1 MKTDYWKALG
11 RRCTTS
17 CLRSSYGGR
26 WRQGRRGLRAAV
38 TSVALVAISTLAS
51 AAGKTTLGVVN
62 WIGYG
67 PLYCAAANGFY
78 KRHGADVKL
87 VTFSDNSL
95 MPGALMGGEL
105 DASTLT
111 YDQVIAAAA
120 KGWKLKVVMPLDYS
134 VGGDAILSSAA
145 VRTVK
150 DLKGRK
156 VAFQP
161 LSPSDFLLGYA
172 LAQAGL
178 SGKDIRTVNS
188 TPEGVVAIMAT
199 GQVDAGVTYQP
210 SVSMVLKLDGGKRYH
225 VLLSSREARG
235 MITDVLAFR
244 DSTIARDPKLVD
256 ALIRGTMDGL
266 AFMRQQPDKAVAIIS
281 KALEISADEVRAQLT
296 NVENPSLGELADV
309 FQKSSAL
316 PSFHASGVVIGDI
329 LKKEGQIERVPAI
342 EETYDARFVAE
353 VQARPGD
360 LR

>member
-1 MKTDYWKALG
+1 M
-11 RRCTTS
+11 RRLSLT
-17 CLRSSYGGR
+17 
-26 WRQGRRGLRAAV
+26 
-38 TSVALVAISTLAS
+38 TLALLVIS
-51 AAGKTTLGVVN
+51 PLAWGGGKTTLGVVN

-67 PLYCAAANGFY
+67 PIYCAAANGSY
-78 KRHGADVKL
+78 KQHGVDVKL

-95 MPGALMGGEL
+95 MPGALQGGEL

-120 KGWKLKVVMPLDYS
+120 KGWGLKVVMPLDYS

-145 VRTVK
+145 VRSVK

-172 LAQAGL
+172 LAREGL
-178 SGKDIRTVNS
+178 SGRDIRPVNS

-210 SVSMVLKLDGGKRYH
+210 SVSMILKLDGGKRYH
-225 VLLSSREARG
+225 LLVSSREARG

-244 DSTIARDPKLVD
+244 DSTIAKDPKLVEG
-256 ALIRGTMDGL
+256 LIRGTLDGL
-266 AFMRQQPDKAVAIIS
+266 AFMRQQPDKAIAIIS
-281 KALEISADEVRAQLT
+281 KALEISADEVRAQLP
-296 NVENPSLGELADV
+296 NVENPPLGQLGDV
-309 FQKSSAL
+309 FQKTAGL
-316 PSFHASGVVIGDI
+316 PSFHASGAVIGEI

-342 EETYDARFVAE
+342 EATYDARFVSDI
-353 VQARPGD
+353 QAKPGD